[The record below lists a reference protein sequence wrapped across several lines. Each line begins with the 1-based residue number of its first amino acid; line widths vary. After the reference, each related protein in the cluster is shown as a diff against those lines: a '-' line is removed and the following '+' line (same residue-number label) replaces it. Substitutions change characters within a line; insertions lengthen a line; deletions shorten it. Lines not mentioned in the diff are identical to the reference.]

1 MTTTNPALQHTRTR
15 RGFWLMGA
23 LVLIPAILF
32 PPRSFF
38 YRLLIDDLN
47 LKSLFPFLMNHY
59 PMAGGLVGQLLNYT
73 GLAEANS
80 AEAGDFL
87 VALVASCL
95 ATLSL
100 TLCLMFFWRRLVD
113 RTPRPTLRRV
123 LLAVLI
129 AVGSSLA
136 LTLILCFVEFAASVA
151 FVNSESQGLALL
163 LTPLMLFIAQLLF
176 APILFIGGGHFFR
189 WRGGDR
195 NRAAPPPA
203 LPKSRHKNQHNAEA
217 S

>member
-1 MTTTNPALQHTRTR
+1 MTTNTPSLQHTRTL

-23 LVLIPAILF
+23 LVLIPAILL

-59 PMAGGLVGQLLNYT
+59 PVAGGLAGQLLNYT
-73 GLAEANS
+73 RLARANS
-80 AEAGDFL
+80 AEGGDFQ

-100 TLCLMFFWRRLVD
+100 TLCSIFFWRLLVD
-113 RTPRPTLRRV
+113 RMPRPTFLRV

-136 LTLILCFVEFAASVA
+136 LTLILCFIEFAASVA

-163 LTPLMLFIAQLLF
+163 LTTIMLFIAQLLF
-176 APILFIGGGHFFR
+176 APILFIGGAVLVNWR
-189 WRGGDR
+189 WRTES
-195 NRAAPPPA
+195 RADA
-203 LPKSRHKNQHNAEA
+203 QIG
-217 S
+217 

>member
-1 MTTTNPALQHTRTR
+1 MTTTNPALQHARTR
-15 RGFWLMGA
+15 SGFWVMGA

-32 PPRSFF
+32 PLRSFF

-73 GLAEANS
+73 RLAEANS

-100 TLCLMFFWRRLVD
+100 TLLFMFFWRRLVD

-123 LLAVLI
+123 LLAVLF
-129 AVGSSLA
+129 AVGSSRA
-136 LTLILCFVEFAASVA
+136 PTPIPCFVEFAAAVA
-151 FVNSESQGLALL
+151 FVSKQSQGLALL
-163 LTPLMLFIAQLLF
+163 PTPLLLFIPQLLF
-176 APILFIGGGHFFR
+176 
-189 WRGGDR
+189 
-195 NRAAPPPA
+195 
-203 LPKSRHKNQHNAEA
+203 
-217 S
+217 

>member
-1 MTTTNPALQHTRTR
+1 
-15 RGFWLMGA
+15 MGA
-23 LVLIPAILF
+23 LVLIPAILL

-47 LKSLFPFLMNHY
+47 LKSLFPFLMNYY
-59 PMAGGLVGQLLNYT
+59 PMPGGLAGQLLNYT
-73 GLAEANS
+73 RLAGANS

-100 TLCLMFFWRRLVD
+100 TLCLMFFWRLLVD
-113 RTPRPTLRRV
+113 RTPRPTFRRV

-136 LTLILCFVEFAASVA
+136 LTLFLCFVEFAASVA
-151 FVNSESQGLALL
+151 FVNSESQGLAIL
-163 LTPLMLFIAQLLF
+163 LTTIILFIAQLLF
-176 APILFIGGGHFFR
+176 APILFIGGAMLVKWQGR
-189 WRGGDR
+189 TES
-195 NRAAPPPA
+195 RAAA
-203 LPKSRHKNQHNAEA
+203 
-217 S
+217 

>member
-73 GLAEANS
+73 RLAEANS

-129 AVGSSLA
+129 PFRSSLA
-136 LTLILCFVEFAASVA
+136 LPPVPWFLRISATVA
-151 FVNSESQGLALL
+151 IVDTRKQGPALL
-163 LTPLMLFIAQLLF
+163 LTPIMLFIAQLLF
-176 APILFIGGGHFFR
+176 APILFIGGAILFK
-189 WRGGDR
+189 WERGGQSPG
-195 NRAAPPPA
+195 PPPT
-203 LPKSRHKNQHNAEA
+203 R
-217 S
+217 

>member
-1 MTTTNPALQHTRTR
+1 MTKNHPALQHTRTR

-23 LVLIPAILF
+23 LVLIPAILL

-47 LKSLFPFLMNHY
+47 LKSLFPFLMNYY
-59 PMAGGLVGQLLNYT
+59 PMPGGLAGQLLNYT
-73 GLAEANS
+73 RLAGANS

-100 TLCLMFFWRRLVD
+100 TLCLMFFWRLLVD
-113 RTPRPTLRRV
+113 RTPRPTFRRV

-136 LTLILCFVEFAASVA
+136 LTLFLCFVEFAASVA
-151 FVNSESQGLALL
+151 FVNSESQGLAIL
-163 LTPLMLFIAQLLF
+163 LTTIILFIAQLLF
-176 APILFIGGGHFFR
+176 APILFIGGAMLVKWQGR
-189 WRGGDR
+189 TES
-195 NRAAPPPA
+195 RAAA
-203 LPKSRHKNQHNAEA
+203 
-217 S
+217 

>member
-1 MTTTNPALQHTRTR
+1 MTKNHPALQHTRTR

-38 YRLLIDDLN
+38 YRLLIDELN
-47 LKSLFPFLMNHY
+47 LKSLFPFLMNYY
-59 PMAGGLVGQLLNYT
+59 PMPGGLAGQLLNYT
-73 GLAEANS
+73 RLAGANS

-100 TLCLMFFWRRLVD
+100 TLCLMFFWRLLVD
-113 RTPRPTLRRV
+113 RTPRPTFRRV

-136 LTLILCFVEFAASVA
+136 LTLFLCFVEFAASVA
-151 FVNSESQGLALL
+151 FVNSESQGLAIL
-163 LTPLMLFIAQLLF
+163 LTTIILFIAQLLF
-176 APILFIGGGHFFR
+176 APILFIGGAMLVKWQGR
-189 WRGGDR
+189 TES
-195 NRAAPPPA
+195 RAAA
-203 LPKSRHKNQHNAEA
+203 
-217 S
+217 

>member
-73 GLAEANS
+73 RLAEANS

-129 AVGSSLA
+129 PLG
-136 LTLILCFVEFAASVA
+136 AS
-151 FVNSESQGLALL
+151 
-163 LTPLMLFIAQLLF
+163 
-176 APILFIGGGHFFR
+176 
-189 WRGGDR
+189 
-195 NRAAPPPA
+195 AAPPPNLGFPKFPPSVSFATTPNPPPA
-203 LPKSRHKNQHNAEA
+203 LLLPPP
-217 S
+217 

>member
-1 MTTTNPALQHTRTR
+1 MTTNTPSLQHTRTL

-23 LVLIPAILF
+23 LVLIPAILL

-47 LKSLFPFLMNHY
+47 LKSLFPFLMTHY
-59 PMAGGLVGQLLNYT
+59 PMAGGLAGQLFNYT
-73 GLAEANS
+73 RLAGANS

-100 TLCLMFFWRRLVD
+100 TLCLIFSWRLLVE
-113 RTPRPTLRRV
+113 RTPRPTFLRV

-136 LTLILCFVEFAASVA
+136 LTLILCFIEFVASVA
-151 FVNSESQGLALL
+151 LVNSESQSVALL
-163 LTPLMLFIAQLLF
+163 LTTIMLFIAQLLF
-176 APILFIGGGHFFR
+176 APILFIGGAVLVKWR
-189 WRGGDR
+189 WQTESRT
-195 NRAAPPPA
+195 AAQA
-203 LPKSRHKNQHNAEA
+203 G
-217 S
+217 

>member
-73 GLAEANS
+73 RLAEANS

-129 AVGSSLA
+129 AGGSSLA

-163 LTPLMLFIAQLLF
+163 LTTIMLFIAQLLF
-176 APILFIGGGHFFR
+176 APILFIGGAILVKWQR
-189 WRGGDR
+189 RTES
-195 NRAAPPPA
+195 RATA
-203 LPKSRHKNQHNAEA
+203 QTG
-217 S
+217 